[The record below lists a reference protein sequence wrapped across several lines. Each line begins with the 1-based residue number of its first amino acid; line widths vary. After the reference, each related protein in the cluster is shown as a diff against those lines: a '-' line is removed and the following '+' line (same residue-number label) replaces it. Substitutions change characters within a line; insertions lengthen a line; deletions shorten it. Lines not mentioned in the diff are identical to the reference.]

1 MTPPKKIVYDL
12 SAFEKNPNYPHP
24 IMVKI
29 GGKQYWRFF
38 DDSKEY
44 ETLYKSEN
52 DYYEDGKLGS

>member
-1 MTPPKKIVYDL
+1 
-12 SAFEKNPNYPHP
+12 
-24 IMVKI
+24 MVKI